1 MADRPNLQTMLET
14 LLESRNVYNQ
24 PPASLKLKYPCII
37 FELADIDAKFADN
50 HPYKLDKKYSV
61 TYICYEPDDPFID
74 ILASLPKCKFDRP
87 FVSDN
92 LYHFV
97 FELFY

>member
-1 MADRPNLQTMLET
+1 MADRPNLQIMLEN
-14 LLESRNVYNQ
+14 LLKSRNVYNQ
-24 PPASLKLKYPCII
+24 PPASLKLNYPCIVYELSDIQPI
-37 FELADIDAKFADN
+37 FANN

-61 TYICYEPDDPFID
+61 TYICHEPDDPFID
-74 ILASLPKCKFDRP
+74 ELASLPKCKFDRP

-92 LYHFV
+92 LNHFV

>member
-1 MADRPNLQTMLET
+1 MDNRPTLQTMLET

-24 PPASLKLKYPCII
+24 PPASVKLKFPCIVYG
-37 FELADIDAKFADN
+37 LSDIVTKFADN
-50 HPYKLDKKYSV
+50 NPYKLDKKYSL
-61 TYICYEPDDPFID
+61 TYICTEPDDPFIEK
-74 ILASLPKCKFDRP
+74 LASLPKCEFDRS

-97 FELFY
+97 FTLFY